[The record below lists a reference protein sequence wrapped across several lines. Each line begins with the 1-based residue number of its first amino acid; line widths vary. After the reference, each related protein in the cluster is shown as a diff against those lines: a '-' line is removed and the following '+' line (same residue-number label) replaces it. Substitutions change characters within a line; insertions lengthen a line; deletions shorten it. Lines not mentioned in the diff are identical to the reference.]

1 MSLPST
7 TTSRHQLISAL
18 GPKAPSYWTALKEY
32 LCARISRVEFDEQV
46 KELLDTTHLRLP
58 VQLHNSLIVSLFDT
72 SAHLAPPTPPPDVPK
87 PPARKRRRTLPYQ
100 GADTFDPTSLRSSRL
115 KRWTVGLGRRERERV
130 RHLEAA
136 AVALDQRPQIH
147 KDEIAAER
155 GVQLV
160 PERGEPPGSRLPLHL
175 ASSSRGFTLQ
185 HISDR
190 INLICAQHNLGAP
203 SKSVSSL
210 MMLAFEVRC
219 VNMFVASFT
228 DVADA
233 QAKLK
238 QIISQALSLTSTSHA
253 ITSIKT
259 STRISNNHVLSTSAF
274 DTLFTVSP
282 SVLPNKSAAAMR
294 LALGDNECEEE
305 PSLKDRDEHIERH
318 QLLALLSERSTVRDA
333 LRILR

>member
-1 MSLPST
+1 M
-7 TTSRHQLISAL
+7 
-18 GPKAPSYWTALKEY
+18 
-32 LCARISRVEFDEQV
+32 
-46 KELLDTTHLRLP
+46 
-58 VQLHNSLIVSLFDT
+58 
-72 SAHLAPPTPPPDVPK
+72 
-87 PPARKRRRTLPYQ
+87 
-100 GADTFDPTSLRSSRL
+100 
-115 KRWTVGLGRRERERV
+115 
-130 RHLEAA
+130 
-136 AVALDQRPQIH
+136 
-147 KDEIAAER
+147 
-155 GVQLV
+155 
-160 PERGEPPGSRLPLHL
+160 
-175 ASSSRGFTLQ
+175 Q

-210 MMLAFEVRC
+210 MMLAFE
-219 VNMFVASFT
+219 
-228 DVADA
+228 
-233 QAKLK
+233 AKLK

>member
-32 LCARISRVEFDEQV
+32 LCARISRLEFDEQV
-46 KELLDTTHLRLP
+46 KELLDTTHLI
-58 VQLHNSLIVSLFDT
+58 QLHNSLIVSLFDT

-175 ASSSRGFTLQ
+175 ASSSRGFTL
-185 HISDR
+185 
-190 INLICAQHNLGAP
+190 
-203 SKSVSSL
+203 
-210 MMLAFEVRC
+210 
-219 VNMFVASFT
+219 
-228 DVADA
+228 
-233 QAKLK
+233 
-238 QIISQALSLTSTSHA
+238 
-253 ITSIKT
+253 
-259 STRISNNHVLSTSAF
+259 
-274 DTLFTVSP
+274 
-282 SVLPNKSAAAMR
+282 
-294 LALGDNECEEE
+294 
-305 PSLKDRDEHIERH
+305 
-318 QLLALLSERSTVRDA
+318 
-333 LRILR
+333 